1 MKKSLLIMPFV
12 AIVMV
17 VGMVCSC
24 GNGSKKQVEASET
37 PEDSLAV
44 ASEESPSNP
53 FVGRYYKGEGNG
65 GGMVSEMAISFLD
78 DGKCVCYSDFY
89 KAYPDKEFI
98 HGTYEAKD
106 DKVIVHCLV
115 DDTTYDYEFEIKDG
129 GKTIGYD
136 HSDPEMGNMGLDFM
150 TLKQVDAKTYS
161 EATDTTTTY
170 EADAASSTNNSNYH
184 TDNNSG
190 YSSSSST
197 SLLTSFMGADNV
209 VGVLANHT
217 FTSGSGPDIRFDSD
231 GIIYIDNDAAGV
243 VSVLRYSPKNVLLR
257 YGGGPYGEGK
267 IIVTIEDNGKMR
279 ITDPADGST
288 WYQKR

>member
-1 MKKSLLIMPFV
+1 MKKKIMLLPFMAIIMN
-12 AIVMV
+12 

-24 GNGSKKQVEASET
+24 GNGIKKQVDASEDSVT
-37 PEDSLAV
+37 VSSED
-44 ASEESPSNP
+44 SPSNP
-53 FVGRYYKGEGNG
+53 FVGKYYKDEGNG
-65 GGMVSEMAISFLD
+65 GGIVSEMAISFLA

-89 KAYPDKEFI
+89 QAYPNKEFI

-106 DKVIVHCLV
+106 DKVIVCCLV
-115 DDTTYDYEFEIKDG
+115 DDTKIDYEFEIKYG

-136 HSDPEMGNMGLDFM
+136 HSDPEMGNMGMDFM
-150 TLKQVDAKTYS
+150 TLNQVDARTYA
-161 EATDTTTTY
+161 EVTDTTTY
-170 EADAASSTNNSNYH
+170 EADAVSSTGNSNNY
-184 TDNNSG
+184 TENNCVH
-190 YSSSSST
+190 SSSSST

-217 FTSGSGPDIRFDSD
+217 FTSGSGPDIRFDGD

-243 VSVLRYSPKNVLLR
+243 VSVLRYSPKSVLLR

-279 ITDPADGST
+279 VTDPVDGST